1 MNPPTI
7 SVVRGRVGLPAPQ
20 SSSVAFAPQRFATH
34 AGSRRRSTI
43 SRPLTRT
50 SHEPAETQMRRVR
63 SCLDPRAGAGGHR
76 ASRYVPEMRRRTC
89 PGRRG
94 AAWFGVSDR
103 IDGRDVD
110 MGALPRGS
118 EARTAARGALS
129 TPDRWGCRSS
139 SHTPPRRDGQRRQL
153 TRSSVVMATHYVGD
167 HSNNQVWRCTA
178 CRADW
183 VRPAEEPLHNSERC
197 LNCDGLLVPIE
208 PQGIRKARG
217 PGL

>member
-50 SHEPAETQMRRVR
+50 SHEPAETQMRRVW

-110 MGALPRGS
+110 VGALPRGP

-129 TPDRWGCRSS
+129 TPDRWGLQILLAYPPTAGWSAPPVDPIICRYGDSVRWRS
-139 SHTPPRRDGQRRQL
+139 LQQPGLALHRMPLRLGPAGGRAPPQRRTMPQL
-153 TRSSVVMATHYVGD
+153 
-167 HSNNQVWRCTA
+167 
-178 CRADW
+178 
-183 VRPAEEPLHNSERC
+183 
-197 LNCDGLLVPIE
+197 
-208 PQGIRKARG
+208 
-217 PGL
+217 